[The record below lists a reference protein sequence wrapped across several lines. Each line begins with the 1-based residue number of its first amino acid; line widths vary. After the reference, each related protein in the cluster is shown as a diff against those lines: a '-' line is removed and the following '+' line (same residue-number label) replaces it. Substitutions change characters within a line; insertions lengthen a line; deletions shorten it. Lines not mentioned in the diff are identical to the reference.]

1 MSQPRSQTLSFALDS
16 ETEEVRD
23 WVQYC
28 RCQSLLCFFN
38 MRFIIMF
45 VTSICQ
51 YSNKATIANIT
62 FHVYK
67 LLHTVLHLRLCGRFA
82 ALTKKIK
89 SLISQGRY
97 DDAAKLVGDAG
108 FDGLRKELLIE
119 LTVKMTT
126 MPKPK
131 PALKPKG
138 LKELFDLD
146 SMIRFEGLSDYN
158 FN

>member
-1 MSQPRSQTLSFALDS
+1 
-16 ETEEVRD
+16 
-23 WVQYC
+23 
-28 RCQSLLCFFN
+28 

-126 MPKPK
+126 VPKPK

>member
-1 MSQPRSQTLSFALDS
+1 MSLP
-16 ETEEVRD
+16 
-23 WVQYC
+23 
-28 RCQSLLCFFN
+28 
-38 MRFIIMF
+38 F
-45 VTSICQ
+45 VSI
-51 YSNKATIANIT
+51 SNKVTIANIT

-119 LTVKMTT
+119 LTVKMTEV
-126 MPKPK
+126 PKPK

>member
-1 MSQPRSQTLSFALDS
+1 MAKQRSERLGTILQMSEFTL
-16 ETEEVRD
+16 
-23 WVQYC
+23 
-28 RCQSLLCFFN
+28 FFQHA
-38 MRFIIMF
+38 FHYHVCHF
-45 VTSICQ
+45 HLSVFP
-51 YSNKATIANIT
+51 NKATIAIIT

-97 DDAAKLVGDAG
+97 DEAAKLVGDAG

-119 LTVKMTT
+119 LTVKMTKV
-126 MPKPK
+126 PKPK
-131 PALKPKG
+131 TALKPKG
-138 LKELFDLD
+138 LKERFDLD
-146 SMIRFEGLSDYN
+146 SMIRFAGLCDYT